1 MGKVESSLKEVEQFK
16 SYKIMTLRNKSP
28 ASSLSQL
35 LNYAYGIQLSEKDSI
50 LSKNI
55 FGLTQQK

>member
-1 MGKVESSLKEVEQFK
+1 
-16 SYKIMTLRNKSP
+16 MTLRNKSP

-55 FGLTQQK
+55 FGLTQQKWKKRLLDGFLP